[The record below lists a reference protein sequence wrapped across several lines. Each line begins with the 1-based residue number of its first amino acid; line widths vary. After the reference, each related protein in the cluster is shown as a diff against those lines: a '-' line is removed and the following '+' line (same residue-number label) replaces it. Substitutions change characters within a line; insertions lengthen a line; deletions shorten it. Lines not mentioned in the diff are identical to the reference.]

1 VTAAT
6 AMSLFRRVTG
16 IRTRRFWDAL
26 ARVSQ
31 KVRVRNA
38 DARRF

>member
-1 VTAAT
+1 MTAAMV
-6 AMSLFRRVTG
+6 MSPFRRVTG
-16 IRTRRFWDAL
+16 IRTRRFWHAL

>member
-1 VTAAT
+1 MTAAT

-31 KVRVRNA
+31 QVRVRNA
-38 DARRF
+38 HTRRF